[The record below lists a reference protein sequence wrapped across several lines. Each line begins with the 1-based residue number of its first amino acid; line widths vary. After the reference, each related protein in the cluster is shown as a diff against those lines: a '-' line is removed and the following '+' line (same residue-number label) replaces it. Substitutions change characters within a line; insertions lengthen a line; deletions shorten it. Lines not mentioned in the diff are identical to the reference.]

1 MKDLIYLEN
10 IIKIYG
16 GKNEFYGIS
25 ENTRDFS
32 HGMNRHY

>member
-16 GKNEFYGIS
+16 GKREIRNEHEYDIS
-25 ENTRDFS
+25 IVELGKN
-32 HGMNRHY
+32 GN